1 MSFLV
6 GNRSAVSIMKIRC
19 RIVAYAVAS
28 IVLGSSVA
36 YSDVSV
42 KNAEW
47 IQGSAAGLSVDQL
60 PHVEVEGAIV
70 PGMEIDFKAAI
81 ERVLE
86 ISPMKT
92 MGGTRTPIVVLNSPG
107 GDVLTAIRMGEIARA
122 TAAQTYVMPGY
133 DCSSACVLVF
143 AAGVDRFLAEGG
155 RLGLHRPAFTDF
167 ESFARLEQENA
178 INTYLDLL
186 TFVENYLSTM
196 RINPEFS
203 RLLLETKSTDITFID
218 QEEALSFG
226 IMGTDP
232 AFQEWD
238 MARFRTSVSGEDF
251 RAWTDYLNCVDAC
264 PTLECQDQCALQ

>member
-1 MSFLV
+1 L
-6 GNRSAVSIMKIRC
+6 GN
-19 RIVAYAVAS
+19 
-28 IVLGSSVA
+28 SVA
-36 YSDVSV
+36 YSDVTV
-42 KNAEW
+42 KNADW
-47 IQGSAAGLSVDQL
+47 NKGIAAGVSVDQL
-60 PHVEVEGAIV
+60 PHVAVEGAII
-70 PGMEIDFKAAI
+70 PGMEIDLKAAL

-86 ISPMKT
+86 ITPMKT

-107 GDVLTAIRMGEIARA
+107 GDVLTAIKMGEIARA
-122 TAAQTYVMPGY
+122 TAAKMYVMPGY

-167 ESFARLEQENA
+167 ESFARLGQENA
-178 INTYLDLL
+178 TKTYSDLL
-186 TFVENYLSTM
+186 MVVEKYLSAM

-203 RLLLETKSTDITFID
+203 RLLLETKSSDITYIG

-226 IMGTDP
+226 IMGADP

-238 MARFRTSVSGEDF
+238 TARFRASVSDAEF

-264 PTLECQDQCALQ
+264 PTRECQDLCFQQ